1 MSLRSATAGE
11 SMGLASCAACVLVLS
26 ICPMLVGSA
35 VPGGAGAAGVRH
47 WPATMLERILRDG
60 ACLPV
65 LDRNSD
71 GACAPGLRRTS
82 TGTFEEPL
90 LLRGG
95 RDGAGMPEKDCFS
108 PSRVPRPGPDLMWKQ
123 DVGERYRQL
132 VPPRRP
138 SRLGR
143 AGSTSAGTTSAG
155 SSRPGE
161 VAVAKIT
168 EKQMQDAV
176 AKASLCASAKLGGT
190 CVDQVVMF
198 VDIDKAAIFGND
210 GNDFGIALQWM
221 ERPHADVV
229 ALYKLLLNPNV
240 KETYKALSAR
250 AKKVEVVLYTMRA
263 SFLVY
268 NSMFRGGEVVPLL
281 WNQDWHVDGQLFLP
295 TSLADS
301 EQVMAATQW
310 PHDLLDEECVDVK
323 KSLERL
329 LAVREV
335 IQAELKLQE
344 PPRCVVT
351 AQRKN
356 VASTATELGFAP
368 DSCYLWDDN
377 TRLASDQHVVRVAPY
392 VAVSASRRE
401 ALLRFLYRKLPPQ
414 ELDGELVDFLL
425 SAPPSES
432 ALLCTPEGNLE
443 YHVPC
448 ASVLEPWALPET
460 GVWARVAAADA
471 AADAAARAAAWDKGL
486 AHDAGKR
493 GCGVAHEGGSLSPVT
508 PPDAQ
513 VELQAR
519 DGGAHLERGLSRR
532 LTASLSAP
540 NLHVAAR
547 RVPGCPAAVERSGQR

>member
-1 MSLRSATAGE
+1 MYEDGLNLVVEVPTRKVECDPCEPREREDEERESDVEVWTAGE
-11 SMGLASCAACVLVLS
+11 SMGLASWAACVLVLS

-47 WPATMLERILRDG
+47 WPATMLERILREG

-268 NSMFRGGEVVPLL
+268 NSMFRGGEVLPLL

-323 KSLERL
+323 KSLE
-329 LAVREV
+329 
-335 IQAELKLQE
+335 E

-377 TRLASDQHVVRVAPY
+377 TRLATDQHVVRVAPY

-401 ALLRFLYRKLPPQ
+401 ALLRFLYRKLPP
-414 ELDGELVDFLL
+414 
-425 SAPPSES
+425 
-432 ALLCTPEGNLE
+432 
-443 YHVPC
+443 
-448 ASVLEPWALPET
+448 
-460 GVWARVAAADA
+460 
-471 AADAAARAAAWDKGL
+471 
-486 AHDAGKR
+486 
-493 GCGVAHEGGSLSPVT
+493 
-508 PPDAQ
+508 
-513 VELQAR
+513 
-519 DGGAHLERGLSRR
+519 
-532 LTASLSAP
+532 
-540 NLHVAAR
+540 
-547 RVPGCPAAVERSGQR
+547 